1 MFFSWESDLPA
12 SDTRQLIIDVLDETA
27 KDGYAISDRD
37 TKGEAGSPSIDEV
50 IFRKI
55 DECDVFVADIS
66 IINQKFVDKQKKE
79 LEENSDVKHS
89 TERPV
94 MNPNVMLELGYAV
107 STKGWENVCLLFNTE
122 YGDKESLPF
131 DIRQHR
137 RVDFSTRKTDDIS
150 KTKAR
155 ENAKQVIR
163 RALEEQINQTRALA
177 TRPKRGYSFFVVGGF
192 DGKIVEATVNE
203 YSIKDNPV
211 IDRHIAECCE
221 EASRIIDQIMD
232 IKIDKKE
239 EKPIS
244 SLRYYDIV
252 QDKLKRVTISD
263 NAKEAIIRLSKKYL
277 YKELDEDFFDLGDL
291 IRNEYSSMIGGD
303 SLQGTESEKE
313 KFKLLK
319 ELLFKYKLIDLINE
333 LVGMFDGV
341 KLIPLAI
348 HNISTVSDSDVKIK
362 VHVEH
367 SYEINGNDMPE
378 FIRKN
383 GGYIFDKGFI
393 ADLFYIKH
401 SANISYDR
409 DITIDASDHMRVL
422 RDLNPLSNQRHT
434 FEDMLQEIQKY
445 VANPIS
451 DGVYQYE
458 ISNLLAN
465 EIKWLGPMIA
475 VKKTGKPMIIEYE
488 ILSQKSDGTISGS
501 CTLEA

>member
-1 MFFSWESDLPA
+1 MFFSWQSDLPA
-12 SDTRQLIIDVLDETA
+12 SDTKQLIINVLDKVAE
-27 KDGYAISDRD
+27 DGYAISDRD
-37 TKGEAGSPSIDEV
+37 TKGEAGAPSIDEV

-66 IINQKFVDKQKKE
+66 IINQTFVDKQKKE
-79 LEENSDVKHS
+79 LEENPDGKHS
-89 TERPV
+89 VERPV

-122 YGDKESLPF
+122 YGENESLPF

-137 RVDFSTRKTDDIS
+137 RVDFSTMKTDSIS

-163 RALEEQINQTRALA
+163 EALEEQINQTRVLA
-177 TRPKRGYSFFVVGGF
+177 TRAKRGYSFFVVGGF
-192 DGKIVEATVNE
+192 DGKIVEATVKE
-203 YSIKDNPV
+203 YPIIDNPV
-211 IDRHIAECCE
+211 IGKHISECCK
-221 EASRIIDQIMD
+221 EALRIIDQIRD

-244 SLRYYDIV
+244 SLRKYDIA
-252 QDKLKRVTISD
+252 QDKLKKVTVSD
-263 NAKEAIIRLSKKYL
+263 NTKEVILRSTKKYL
-277 YKELDEDFFDLGDL
+277 DKVLDKDFFDLGDL
-291 IRNEYSSMIGGD
+291 IRNEYSSLIGGD
-303 SLQGTESEKE
+303 PIQGTESEKE
-313 KFKLLK
+313 KYKLLN
-319 ELLFKYKLIDLINE
+319 ELLFEYKLIDLVNE

-348 HNISTVSDSDVKIK
+348 HNISTISDSDIKIK
-362 VHVEH
+362 VHVEN

-393 ADLFYIKH
+393 ADLFYVKK
-401 SANISYDR
+401 SPNISYDR
-409 DITIDASDHMRVL
+409 DITINAFDHRRAL
-422 RDLNPLSNQRHT
+422 RDLNPLSNPRHT

-445 VANPIS
+445 VASPIS
-451 DGVYQYE
+451 DGVYHYE

-465 EIKWLGPMIA
+465 EIKW
-475 VKKTGKPMIIEYE
+475 
-488 ILSQKSDGTISGS
+488 
-501 CTLEA
+501 